1 MKWILDKNKK
11 PMLLAENEEEE
22 KIVERWV
29 KYLRSTGKFHVE
41 DISEDQNITEH

>member
-1 MKWILDKNKK
+1 MKKRKKLLD
-11 PMLLAENEEEE
+11 
-22 KIVERWV
+22 RWV